1 MTKSRLLYD
10 TALRSF
16 TAFSLVAGLATP
28 AFAQETQQ
36 EKAKNPPESLKS
48 EPEKESG
55 QKATTTATGASLT
68 SPVGSQ
74 QAITVTGTRIK
85 RPNLESV
92 VPITS
97 VGGQEFF
104 ETGRTS
110 IGDTL
115 NELPQAAS
123 TFSQSNSTRFLGT
136 AGLNLIDLRGLG
148 TGRTLVLVNG
158 RRHVGGDALGA
169 GPSVDI
175 NTIPTDLV
183 ERVDIVTGGSSAVY
197 GSDAIAGVVNFIL
210 KRDYSG
216 LQVRG
221 QASVTK
227 YHDLGNQFV
236 SLTAGKN
243 FDDGKGNIAFNAE
256 YSHQGDAYASGRPN
270 LRVNSSF
277 VRVE

>member
-1 MTKSRLLYD
+1 MTKSRLLYG

-85 RPNLESV
+85 RPNLESA

-123 TFSQSNSTRFLGT
+123 TFSQSNSTRFL
-136 AGLNLIDLRGLG
+136 AR
-148 TGRTLVLVNG
+148 
-158 RRHVGGDALGA
+158 
-169 GPSVDI
+169 
-175 NTIPTDLV
+175 
-183 ERVDIVTGGSSAVY
+183 
-197 GSDAIAGVVNFIL
+197 
-210 KRDYSG
+210 
-216 LQVRG
+216 
-221 QASVTK
+221 QAST
-227 YHDLGNQFV
+227 
-236 SLTAGKN
+236 
-243 FDDGKGNIAFNAE
+243 
-256 YSHQGDAYASGRPN
+256 
-270 LRVNSSF
+270 
-277 VRVE
+277 